1 MAKKL
6 ENYSKS
12 EIIQAIRKVPKY
24 MTHGTPIEEL
34 IIDQADC
41 LKREEIFAK
50 AQMARETAINL
61 MNEFFAWKKEMTKK
75 YGNGERV
82 SIKDIPLTD
91 RQRGAEL
98 QQAWLDSETAR
109 KEIEKEEDKYYG
121 KANKPW
127 RI

>member
-1 MAKKL
+1 MDKKL

-12 EIIQAIRKVPKY
+12 EIIQAIRKVPKH
-24 MTHGTPIEEL
+24 MTHGTPIEKL

-41 LKREEIFAK
+41 LKREEIFAEADK
-50 AQMARETAINL
+50 ARKTAIDR
-61 MNEFFAWKKEMTKK
+61 MNKFFSWKKEMIEK

-109 KEIEKEEDKYYG
+109 KEIEKQEDKYYG
-121 KANKPW
+121 
-127 RI
+127 

>member
-1 MAKKL
+1 MDKKL
-6 ENYSKS
+6 ESYSKA

-24 MTHGTPIEEL
+24 MTHGTPIEKL

-50 AQMARETAINL
+50 ADNARRTAIDR
-61 MNEFFAWKKEMTKK
+61 MNEFFAWKKEMIRK

-98 QQAWLDSETAR
+98 QQAWLYSETAR
-109 KEIEKEEDKYYG
+109 NEAEKQEDKYYE
-121 KANKPW
+121 
-127 RI
+127 